1 MKKRVMLVLCI
12 VVAGIGIALAF
23 SGGIEGS
30 EVTTPRAILGIII
43 AACGLGGAMGT
54 SVVATGICLASA
66 LAVLALRGVSAGSI
80 LFCCIPAMMMALHL
94 GEVTGNC

>member
-23 SGGIEGS
+23 SGGIEGR

-43 AACGLGGAMGT
+43 AACGLGGAMGYK
-54 SVVATGICLASA
+54 
-66 LAVLALRGVSAGSI
+66 
-80 LFCCIPAMMMALHL
+80 
-94 GEVTGNC
+94 